1 MSIIQALYS
10 PIQRYSITA
19 LALGTAILMAILLSP
34 TLKESPAVLFV
45 PALILSAWFE
55 GRKLG
60 LKQNQEELDK
70 ERDFISKIIST
81 VGSLIVVLD
90 REGRIVSFNQACEK
104 TTGYSFD
111 EANGKYIWD
120 LLIVPEEIESI
131 KAVFENLV
139 SGVFPNQNENYWLT
153 KNGYSRQIFWSNT
166 VILDKEGKVEYV
178 IGTGLDITD
187 RKAAEQALSLSYL
200 QLENRVRERTAELS
214 KTNAALQAEVAERE
228 KIEAALRQSE
238 ERFRCLSASSPAGIF
253 MTDIQGRCT
262 YTNPRCQEICG
273 FNFEESLG
281 FGWAKFLHPED
292 RDRVF
297 AEWSSYTK
305 FPREYKNEFRFFT
318 AERGLRWVRVCSAPM
333 FSDLGKIIGHV
344 GTLEDITYRI
354 EVQQAL
360 YRRKQEFK
368 AVVENTPDIILRVD
382 RKHRYIYVNPA
393 VEKNV
398 GMPTAAF
405 LGKTSREL
413 GMPPDLC
420 QLWEETIDK
429 VFALGTE
436 QAIEY
441 QAPSIEGMRTYQSR
455 IVPEF
460 DSEGLTQSALVVARD
475 ITELRQAEAQR
486 MQLIAEQAARAKA
499 EASEQQAAVMATASA
514 VLSSSLDWET
524 TLKNV
529 GELAVP
535 TLADGCYID
544 IAEAD
549 GRVRRLATIHTD
561 SSQVD
566 LSKQL
571 EQRYPTPAIPAAGE
585 NHALHGSRLVM
596 QTGQPELIPEIT
608 DDILVAA
615 AQDSTHLEMLR
626 SLQLGSHLCVPL
638 IARGRVLG
646 AITFVT
652 TKTGRRYNSEDLRL
666 LEDLAGR
673 VALAVDNAQLY
684 REAQLA
690 QAQAAESFASIDA
703 LLEAAPLGICF
714 LDREM
719 RFLRI
724 NEVLAK
730 LNCFPA
736 GEHLGQKFHDILP
749 KCAARFGDTIQQ
761 VLDSGE
767 SVLNVE
773 ITGECSKTPG
783 DFGYWLGNYY
793 PVKAKGGETLGVGVI
808 LTEITEAKRTEA
820 ALRESEARFRSV
832 VESNTIG
839 VGFWEQECKI
849 IDANDALLKILG
861 YTREE
866 LDLLAL
872 SWKDITPSEYW
883 SLDAE
888 AIAQV
893 QANGSCTPYEK
904 EYIRKDGSRIP
915 ILAGGGLIEGCKDR
929 GTFFVLDISD
939 RKQAEAAER
948 QANKKIAN
956 ILESITDAFFTVNKE
971 WQFTYVNT
979 RFLNMTGL
987 PKEELLGACIW
998 EKFPEAASSPFY
1010 EQYHR
1015 AMFQQLPIYVEALA
1029 PNGSGQWFEA
1039 RAYPWSDGLAVY
1051 FQDITK
1057 RKRTEQALRESEA
1070 RVQRQLTELD
1080 HLYNT
1085 TPVGLCF
1092 VDANL
1097 RFVRI
1102 NEYLAAVNGRAIAQH
1117 LGRTVREAIPELADL
1132 LEPLYHQVIA
1142 TQIPILDL
1150 EIQAETLQQPG
1161 IIRDWLVS
1169 YHPVYDSEGGLL
1181 GVSTVMQEITERKKA
1196 ERALRES
1203 EAIFRRLFEI
1213 NVFGVA
1219 IGNFH
1224 GQITYAN
1231 EALLKMIGYTR
1242 EEMLLGQ
1249 IRWDR
1254 LTPPEQAYLDQIA
1267 IAELRANGVA
1277 TPMEKDYIHKDGSR
1291 VPIIIG
1297 GAMLAEPFTE
1307 QETAIAFYIDMT
1319 EIKRVEA
1326 ELKKNQQRLQ
1336 LAQQAGK
1343 IGTFEWN
1350 LQTGEITWTQEL
1362 EALYGLE
1369 PGSFGGKY
1377 ENWTQLLH
1385 PDDIAK
1391 TKEEIAKVT
1400 NSGGELDIEFRICG
1414 PDNSIRWIAL
1424 RATTFNDEQG
1434 LPLRT
1439 IGVNVDISDRKRTE
1453 EALMETNQT
1462 LEALIQACPLG
1473 ITVFSAED
1481 GSVKMWN
1488 PASEKIFGWNEQE
1501 VKGYFLPC
1509 IPPDKQEEF
1518 QANLKA
1524 IRDGFA
1530 LTGLETRRQKK
1541 DGSPVEIG
1549 LWATSVRDAKG
1560 NINCM
1565 SIVADIG
1572 DRKRAESERAQL
1584 LDRERTARAE
1594 AESAN
1599 RMKDEF
1605 LATLSHELRTPL
1617 NAILGW
1623 AQLLRSRNFNE
1634 ATTARALET
1643 IERQARLQK
1652 QLIEDLLDVSRII
1665 QGKLCL
1671 NVRWFD
1677 LVETLEVAMNSVS
1690 LMAGAKSIEIDTF
1703 VDPAVG
1709 LVWGDAERFQQ
1720 VVWNL
1725 LSNAIK
1731 FTPPGGQVEV
1741 ELRLGS
1747 GEWGAEEMGSGGAGE
1762 RRRWGIEE
1770 MGRWGDGEMEDGNL
1784 PSAPSPP
1791 SFPPPQSPHPE
1802 STSYVEITVRDTG
1815 KGIAAE
1821 FLPYVFERFRQA
1833 DGSVTRTYGGLGLGL
1848 AIARHLVELHGGTIN
1863 AHSEGEGK
1871 GSTFIVRLPLKQGID
1886 NRGLGILPTVPSL
1899 PSVEV
1904 PPPNELSGLQVLVVE
1919 DETDTRDF
1927 LVALLEEYGATAIA
1941 VASVEEAIAALE
1953 HWQPDMLVSDIGM
1966 PFEDGYSLIRKVRA
1980 LEAFQGEHLP
1990 ALALTAYAREQ
2001 DRVQALAAGFD
2012 AHIAKPV
2019 EPKQLLAALA
2029 NLAVNY

>member
-1 MSIIQALYS
+1 MSTIQALSS
-10 PIQRYSITA
+10 PIKRYFITT
-19 LALGTAILMAILLSP
+19 LALGTALLMTILLWP
-34 TLKESPAVLFV
+34 TLKETPALFFV
-45 PALILSAWFE
+45 PVLIVSAWFV
-55 GRKLG
+55 GIKSG
-60 LKQNQEELDK
+60 LKWNQSELDK

-104 TTGYSFD
+104 TTGYSHD
-111 EANGKYIWD
+111 EVKGKYIWD
-120 LLIVPEEIESI
+120 LLIIPEEIESI
-131 KAVFENLV
+131 KKVFENLV
-139 SGVFPNQNENYWLT
+139 AGSFPSNNENFWQT
-153 KNGYSRQIFWSNT
+153 RNRSSRLIYWSNT
-166 VILDKEGKVEYV
+166 AILDKDGKVEYV

-187 RKAAEQALSLSYL
+187 RKAAEESLSLSYS
-200 QLENRVRERTAELS
+200 QLENRVIERTAELS
-214 KTNAALQAEVAERE
+214 QINLALQTEVAERQ
-228 KIEAALRQSE
+228 KIEAALRQNE

-253 MTDIQGRCT
+253 MTDIQGQCT
-262 YTNPRCQEICG
+262 YTNPSFQAICG

-281 FGWAKFLHPED
+281 YGWCASIHPED

-297 AEWSSYTK
+297 AEWSSYTNS
-305 FPREYKNEFRFFT
+305 PREYKNEFRFLT
-318 AERGLRWVRVCSAPM
+318 AERGVRWVRICSAPM
-333 FSDLGKIIGHV
+333 FSDIGKIIGHV
-344 GTLEDITYRI
+344 GTLEDITYRV
-354 EVQQAL
+354 ESQQAL
-360 YRRKQEFK
+360 YRSKQEFK
-368 AVVENTPDIILRVD
+368 AVVENTPDIIIRIDKEL
-382 RKHRYIYVNPA
+382 RYIYVNPA
-393 VEKNV
+393 VEKNM
-398 GMPTAAF
+398 GMPAAAF
-405 LGKTSREL
+405 LGKTNQEL
-413 GMPPDLC
+413 GAPPNLC
-420 QLWEETIDK
+420 QLWDETLLK
-429 VFALGTE
+429 VFASGAE

-441 QAPSIEGMRTYQSR
+441 QAPTVEGMRTYQSR

-460 DSEGLTQSALVVARD
+460 DSDGSIQYALVVARD
-475 ITELRQAEAQR
+475 ITELKLAEAQR
-486 MQLIAEQAARAKA
+486 TQLIAEQTARVKA
-499 EASEQQAAVMATASA
+499 EASEQQSALMATASA

-544 IAEAD
+544 IAETD
-549 GRVRRLATIHTD
+549 GTVRRLAATHVEP
-561 SSQVD
+561 SKVD
-566 LSKQL
+566 LSTQL
-571 EQRYPTPAIPAAGE
+571 EQRYPTPAMPTAGK
-585 NHALHGSRLVM
+585 AYAIQGYRLVM
-596 QTGQPELIPEIT
+596 RTGQPELIPEIT

-626 SLQLGSHLCVPL
+626 SLQLGSQLSVPL
-638 IARGRVLG
+638 TTRGRVLG

-652 TKTGRRYNSEDLRL
+652 TKAGRRYNSEDLRL
-666 LEDLAGR
+666 LEDLADR
-673 VALAVDNAQLY
+673 IALAVDNAQLY

-719 RFLRI
+719 RFLRV

-730 LNCFPA
+730 LNCFPP
-736 GEHLGQKFHDILP
+736 GEHLGKKFHEILP

-767 SVLNVE
+767 PLLNVE
-773 ITGECSKTPG
+773 ITGECNKTPG
-783 DFGYWLGNYY
+783 QFGYWLGNYY
-793 PVKAKGGETLGVGVI
+793 PVKAKDGETLGVGVI

-839 VGFWEQECKI
+839 VGFWEQDCKI
-849 IDANDALLKILG
+849 TDANDALLKIIG

-866 LDLLAL
+866 LRSLAL
-872 SWKDITPSEYW
+872 SWKDITPLEYW
-883 SLDAE
+883 PLDAE

-987 PKEELLGACIW
+987 PKAELLGACIW
-998 EKFPEAASSPFY
+998 EKFPDAASSPFY

-1015 AMFQQLPIYVEALA
+1015 AMFQQLPIHVEAISS
-1029 PNGSGQWFEA
+1029 NGSGQWFEA

-1070 RVQRQLTELD
+1070 RVQRQLAELN
-1080 HLYNT
+1080 HVYNT

-1092 VDANL
+1092 VDINL

-1117 LGRTVREAIPELADL
+1117 LGRTVREVIPELADL

-1142 TQIPILDL
+1142 TGIPILDL
-1150 EIQAETLQQPG
+1150 EIQAETLQQRG
-1161 IIRDWLVS
+1161 IVRDWLVS
-1169 YHPVYDSEGGLL
+1169 YYPVNDSEGRLL
-1181 GVSTVMQEITERKKA
+1181 GVTKVMQEITERKKA

-1203 EAIFRRLFEI
+1203 EAIFRRLFEV

-1219 IGNFH
+1219 IGDFH

-1231 EALLKMIGYTR
+1231 EALLKMVGYTR
-1242 EEMLLGQ
+1242 EEMLSGQ
-1249 IRWDR
+1249 MRWDR
-1254 LTPPEQAYLDQIA
+1254 LTPPEQLYLDEIA
-1267 IAELRANGVA
+1267 IAELRTTGVTA
-1277 TPMEKDYIHKDGSR
+1277 SFEKEYIHKNGSR
-1291 VPIIIG
+1291 VPILIG

-1326 ELKKNQQRLQ
+1326 ELKNNQQRLQ

-1350 LQTGEITWTQEL
+1350 VQTGEITWTQEL

-1391 TKEEIAKVT
+1391 TKQEIAKVA
-1400 NSGGELDIEFRICG
+1400 NSGGELDIEFRICR

-1439 IGVNVDISDRKRTE
+1439 IGVNVDISDRKRIE

-1462 LEALIQACPLG
+1462 LKTLIRACPLG

-1488 PASEKIFGWNEQE
+1488 PAAEKIFGWSEQE
-1501 VKGYFLPC
+1501 AKGCFLPSV
-1509 IPPDKQEEF
+1509 PPDKQEEF

-1524 IRDGFA
+1524 IRDGFP

-1541 DGSPVEIG
+1541 DGSAVEIG
-1549 LWATSVRDAKG
+1549 LWATSVYDAKG

-1565 SIVADIG
+1565 SIVADIS

-1584 LDRERTARAE
+1584 LDRERAARAE

-1634 ATTARALET
+1634 TTTARALET

-1690 LMAGAKSIEIDTF
+1690 LMAGAKSIEIDAF

-1709 LVWGDAERFQQ
+1709 LAWGDAERFQQ
-1720 VVWNL
+1720 VIWNL

-1731 FTPPGGQVEV
+1731 FTPAGGQVEV
-1741 ELRLGS
+1741 ELRLET
-1747 GEWGAEEMGSGGAGE
+1747 GEWGDGGHGGVEM
-1762 RRRWGIEE
+1762 
-1770 MGRWGDGEMEDGNL
+1770 
-1784 PSAPSPP
+1784 
-1791 SFPPPQSPHPE
+1791 
-1802 STSYVEITVRDTG
+1802 TVRDTG
-1815 KGIAAE
+1815 KGISAE
-1821 FLPYVFERFRQA
+1821 FLPYVFERFLQA
-1833 DGSVTRTYGGLGLGL
+1833 DGSVTRSYGGLGLGL
-1848 AIARHLVELHGGTIN
+1848 AIARHLVELHGGTIS
-1863 AHSEGEGK
+1863 AQSEGEGK
-1871 GSTFIVRLPLKQGID
+1871 GATFTVRLPLKQGIET
-1886 NRGLGILPTVPSL
+1886 REVGISPTTASL
-1899 PSVEV
+1899 PSAET
-1904 PPPNELSGLQVLVVE
+1904 PSSNELSDLQVLVVD
-1919 DETDTRDF
+1919 DETDTSEF

-1941 VASVEEAIAALE
+1941 VASVGEAIAVLE
-1953 HWQPDMLVSDIGM
+1953 GWQPDILVSDIGM
-1966 PFEDGYSLIRKVRA
+1966 PIEDGYSLIRKVRA
-1980 LEAFQGEHLP
+1980 LEAFEGEHLP
-1990 ALALTAYAREQ
+1990 ALAITAYAREQ
-2001 DRVQALAAGFD
+2001 DRSQALAAGFD

-2019 EPKQLLAALA
+2019 EPEQLVAVLA
-2029 NLAVNY
+2029 NLAVIARG